1 MDDVSWL
8 FAGVAYVDIAELAR
22 WIIIG
27 KWLRRFLGLWEG
39 AGRSMKKLRS
49 EINI

>member
-22 WIIIG
+22 WIVG
-27 KWLRRFLGLWEG
+27 KGLLRFLSLREG
-39 AGRSMKKLRS
+39 V
-49 EINI
+49 